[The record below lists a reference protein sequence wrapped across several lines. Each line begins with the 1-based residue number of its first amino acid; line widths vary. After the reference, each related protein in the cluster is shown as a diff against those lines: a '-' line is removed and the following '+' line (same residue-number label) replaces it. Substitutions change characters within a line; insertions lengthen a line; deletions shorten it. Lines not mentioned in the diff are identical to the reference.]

1 MSQLKTELRQ
11 YIAENFLFGQDETA
25 FTDEVSFLEKGLID
39 STGVLEIVA
48 HLEQAYGVTVA
59 DEEMVPQNFDS
70 VNNLAAYVSRKTG
83 RDGGGATT

>member
-11 YIAENFLFGQDETA
+11 YIIENFLFGQDSA
-25 FTDEVSFLEKGLID
+25 VLTDDVSFLEQGLID

-48 HLEQAYGVTVA
+48 HLEQTYGVSVE
-59 DEEMVPQNFDS
+59 DEELIPLNFDS

-83 RDGGGATT
+83 RQGD

>member
-11 YIAENFLFGQDETA
+11 YITENFLFGQDAATLR
-25 FTDEVSFLEKGLID
+25 DDVSFLEEGLID

-48 HLEQAYGVTVA
+48 HLEQAYGVSVA

-83 RDGGGATT
+83 RDRGGAAT